1 MDELSEEDWRI
12 VYRDRKIQQFLSQP
26 MNVAEQFT
34 GKPGRFVPLKD
45 TIRSFKMIVDGEVDH
60 LPESAFS
67 MVGDIDEAME
77 KAKEMERN
85 GG

>member
-1 MDELSEEDWRI
+1 M
-12 VYRDRKIQQFLSQP
+12 
-26 MNVAEQFT
+26 
-34 GKPGRFVPLKD
+34 PLKD

-67 MVGDIDEAME
+67 MVGDIDEAIE